1 MAKEFDK
8 IYMSLD
14 DIIRTSRLCHP
25 KPHGSRKC
33 TQDQRGRSRSRSHSR
48 NTYRGQQWRLER
60 GRQQHLTDNLPP
72 RSRSR
77 SQASYRSNSP
87 APSLLSAPFVPPRG
101 RSLPR
106 QNYSFCSQKPTFVQR
121 MGWRNGLG
129 VNIRKHSL
137 GFSASS
143 TSVLRPTT
151 SLQLLQL
158 AKKRVQIAKNIL
170 NARHQSY
177 LKQLQQ
183 YRREVLEDSFMPP
196 YRVEKKQEFP
206 ALFSEIKDCNR
217 ISHNRIGR
225 QRVNTKKY
233 PEGTLS
239 VTFENELANSQT
251 RTRTV
256 ENGSIPLGFKPSEA
270 LTVPP
275 QTTVNGYIFRN
286 PSLGKVTNDDGVY
299 VSNENVRQTGTNDSL
314 PVLVSSSDFPQLIHR
329 HNECNMDKRRIVH
342 PANTVQTLNQRFSN
356 YRVVCL

>member
-1 MAKEFDK
+1 MEKEFDK
-8 IYMSLD
+8 INMSLD

-25 KPHGSRKC
+25 KLHGSRKC
-33 TQDQRGRSRSRSHSR
+33 TQDERGRSRSRSR
-48 NTYRGQQWRLER
+48 NACRGQQWRLER

-87 APSLLSAPFVPPRG
+87 VPSLLSVPVVPPRG
-101 RSLPR
+101 RSRPR

-129 VNIRKHSL
+129 VNIRKHRL

-143 TSVLRPTT
+143 TSVRRPTT

-183 YRREVLEDSFMPP
+183 YRREVLEDSFQMPH
-196 YRVEKKQEFP
+196 YRVENMQEFP
-206 ALFSEIKDCNR
+206 ALFSEIGDCNR

-225 QRVNTKKY
+225 QRVHTKNY
-233 PEGTLS
+233 SEGTLS

-275 QTTVNGYIFRN
+275 QTMVNGYIIRN

-329 HNECNMDKRRIVH
+329 HNECNMDKKRIIH